1 MRIFSKTIA
10 ALAVSLWAACSV
22 SAQQEYPVEKEMFV
36 DDFPDVTGSSLVYDK
51 YLGNGMLETVYA
63 DGSDIVYTL
72 NFICNMEKG
81 DILYY
86 TDLSGSSTPGK
97 FDEGEMSLS
106 VDSIWNVKM
115 CYFDER
121 PTRQPWLEELGQ
133 TFITRKYL
141 KYYRASGGVGVLNE
155 DYFLG
160 NVANNMWLMAYE
172 DSYVMF
178 AGRFRMPYAD
188 GFVIGSNGIAQLKK
202 FRHPF
207 AIQHIG
213 HFDSFELYP
222 SDGLHSSF
230 ASWVKE
236 QKFSSESSSAE
247 VILKLSNDISCHAV
261 DAYGQ
266 TINLDCPQ
274 FCWSVD
280 LQKGTATYTPYFA
293 PKQGASYML
302 TGDPQ
307 LCNLTESAP
316 TNKTFLLWG
325 DDAGGKPTSLN
336 GENVSALSVRGGLG
350 RVTLS
355 GISETAQVF
364 SLSGVKVLSVAED
377 GEYALAPGAYV
388 VQSGSKSQLV
398 TVR

>member
-1 MRIFSKTIA
+1 MRVVKAITAFVV
-10 ALAVSLWAACSV
+10 LFMFVCSA
-22 SAQQEYPVEKEMFV
+22 SAQEEYFV
-36 DDFPDVTGSSLVYDK
+36 AKDMLYDDFPDVTGSSFVYDK
-51 YLGNGMLETVYA
+51 YLGDGTAETVYVES
-63 DGSDIVYTL
+63 DGTVVYTL
-72 NFICNMEKG
+72 NFICNMKKG

-86 TDLSGSSTPGK
+86 ADLSGSSASGK
-97 FDEGEMSLS
+97 FDEGDMSLS
-106 VDSIWNVKM
+106 LDDKWNVKM

-121 PTRQPWLEELGQ
+121 PTRQPIPDLGSIY
-133 TFITRKYL
+133 ITRQYL
-141 KYYRASGGVGVLNE
+141 RYYRANGEVGNLNE

-172 DSYVMF
+172 GSYVMF
-178 AGRFRMPYAD
+178 AGRFRMPYDD
-188 GFVIGSNGIAQLKK
+188 GFVVDENGISQLKK

-230 ASWVKE
+230 ASWVKD

-388 VQSGSKSQLV
+388 VQYGSKSQLV

>member
-1 MRIFSKTIA
+1 MRVVKAIA
-10 ALAVSLWAACSV
+10 TFVVSL
-22 SAQQEYPVEKEMFV
+22 MFV
-36 DDFPDVTGSSLVYDK
+36 CSAYAQDRYMVLKDMYAEEFPDVTGSSFVYDE
-51 YLGNGMLETVYA
+51 YLGDGEAETVYYES
-63 DGSDIVYTL
+63 DGTVVYTI

-86 TDLSGSSTPGK
+86 ADLSGASASGK
-97 FDEGEMSLS
+97 FDESDMSLS
-106 VDSIWNVKM
+106 LADTWNVKM
-115 CYFDER
+115 CYFDEW
-121 PTRQPWLEELGQ
+121 PTRQPIVQGQ
-133 TFITRKYL
+133 LYITNKYL
-141 KYYRASGGVGVLNE
+141 RYYRANGDVGDLNV

-178 AGRFRMPYAD
+178 AGRFRKTYAD
-188 GFVIGSNGIAQLKK
+188 SHDDNDDGNLKK

-207 AIQHIG
+207 SIQHIG
-213 HFDSFELYP
+213 HFESFELYP
-222 SDGLHSSF
+222 SDGIHSSF
-230 ASWVKE
+230 ASWVKD
-236 QKFSSESSSAE
+236 QKFSAKSSSAE
-247 VILKLSNDISCHAV
+247 VIFKLSNDISCHAV
-261 DAYGQ
+261 DTYGR

-316 TNKTFLLWG
+316 SNKTFLLWG
-325 DDAGGKPTSLN
+325 DDAGDKPTGLTDAN
-336 GENVSALSVRGGLG
+336 ATGFSARGGLG
-350 RVTLS
+350 SVTLS
-355 GISETAQVF
+355 GVSGSAQAF
-364 SLSGVKVLSVAED
+364 SMSGVKVLDVVAD
-377 GEYALAPGAYV
+377 GEYALAPGVYAI
-388 VQSGSKSQLV
+388 QSGSKAQLV